1 MTGTPYG
8 TRRFSGP
15 LSSVVATCV
24 SIPCWTRL
32 CARLRTIAL
41 GPPRSGP
48 TEGMTCRTF
57 EMVKTLR
64 LEKDGGEPL
73 TEVFAREAAL
83 VSSSREIGP
92 ALPLGFLRE
101 QTLHGLGDGVRGI
114 RIDRESALGRIH
126 DLAASIEVADQA
138 GTPHTHRFQ

>member
-8 TRRFSGP
+8 TRRLSGP

-32 CARLRTIAL
+32 SARLRTIAL

-57 EMVKTLR
+57 EVAKTLR
-64 LEKDGGEPL
+64 LEKDAGEPL
-73 TEVFAREAAL
+73 PEVVAREAAL
-83 VSSSREIGP
+83 VSGSRETGP
-92 ALPLGFLRE
+92 ALPIGSLRE
-101 QTLHGLGDGVRGI
+101 QTLHRLGDVIRSI
-114 RIDRESALGRIH
+114 RIGCESALGRMD
-126 DLAASIEVADQA
+126 DLAASILV
-138 GTPHTHRFQ
+138 